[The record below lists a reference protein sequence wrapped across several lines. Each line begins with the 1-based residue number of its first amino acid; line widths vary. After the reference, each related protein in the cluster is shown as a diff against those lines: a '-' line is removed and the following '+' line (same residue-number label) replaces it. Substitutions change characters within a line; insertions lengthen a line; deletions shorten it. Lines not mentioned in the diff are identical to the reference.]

1 MKPDLDAVS
10 RILLEAEDVHL
21 PPDLAP
27 GAAGPDREDGDPGPT
42 PKSYDSDFGG
52 KVTPLRQGEGGL
64 RPRAKYLL
72 DSITYAANLQP
83 SIDRDYLVKGWLDRG
98 CTSILYGQSNTGK
111 TFLAVDLA
119 HAISKGLTW
128 GGRRVRKGRV
138 LYIAAE
144 GGGGFA
150 NRVSALDDPEFFVL
164 TSPLVLTGRD
174 SQGKFLIEVMK
185 HLATVGGDPFVFVV
199 IDTMARVM
207 GGADENA
214 APDIADLMR
223 NVTALQRA
231 TGAHVLIVHHSGKDT
246 AKGARGHSSL
256 RAAVDTEIEL
266 TRDDETGL
274 ISAQLTK
281 QRDGPTGYRFDYL
294 LRQVE
299 LGRDQDGD
307 QVTTCVV
314 EPTERPRA
322 GRSGMTDTQR
332 RALGILE
339 ALVAAE
345 GEVVRKPQLPGAP
358 CVPLDRWR
366 QACLDDGGLSSSD
379 NREAQAKAFRR
390 AREDLVSAGV
400 VCVREDLAWVVGE

>member
-1 MKPDLDAVS
+1 MADTEAVAV
-10 RILLEAEDVHL
+10 ILAKAEDVSL
-21 PPDLAP
+21 PPELA
-27 GAAGPDREDGDPGPT
+27 AKSKAETTRTDAKKGPA
-42 PKSYDSDFGG
+42 
-52 KVTPLRQGEGGL
+52 GL
-64 RPRAKYLL
+64 RPRAKALL
-72 DSITYAANLQP
+72 DHIEWASNLSP
-83 SIDRDYLVKGWLDRG
+83 AIDRDYLVKGWLDRG

-128 GGRRVRKGRV
+128 GGRKVRRGRV

-150 NRVSALDDPEFFVL
+150 NRVAALDQPEFFVL
-164 TSPLVLTGRD
+164 MAPVVLTGKD
-174 SQGKFLIEVMK
+174 SQGQFLIEVMK
-185 HLATVGGDPFVFVV
+185 HLGETGGKPFDFVV

-223 NVTALQRA
+223 NVATLQRA

-266 TRDDETGL
+266 TRDDDTGV

-281 QRDGPTGYRFDYL
+281 QRDGPTGYRFDYH
-294 LRQVE
+294 LRQIE

-314 EPTERPRA
+314 EPTDRPRA
-322 GRSGMTDTQR
+322 GRGGLTETQR
-332 RALGILE
+332 RALDIL
-339 ALVAAE
+339 AGLVAAE
-345 GEVVRKPQLPGAP
+345 GEIVRKPQLPGTP

-366 QACLDDGGLSSSD
+366 QACLEAGGLSSSD
-379 NREAQAKAFRR
+379 NRDTQAKAFRR

-400 VCVREDLAWVVGE
+400 VCVREDLASVVEE

>member
-1 MKPDLDAVS
+1 MNPDIEAVS
-10 RILLEAEDVHL
+10 RILSQAEDVSL
-21 PPDLAP
+21 PPDMTLS
-27 GAAGPDREDGDPGPT
+27 AADPERYEGDPGPS
-42 PKSYDSDFGG
+42 PDSSELDVGG
-52 KVTPLRQGEGGL
+52 NVTPLRQGEGGL

-72 DSITYAANLQP
+72 DSITWAADLQP
-83 SIDRDYLVKGWLDRG
+83 SINRDYLVKGWLDRG

-119 HAISKGLTW
+119 HAVSKGLIW

-150 NRVSALDDPEFFVL
+150 NRVSALDSPEFFVL

-174 SQGKFLIEVMK
+174 SQGQSLIEVMK
-185 HLATVGGDPFVFVV
+185 HLATVGGNPFDFVIV
-199 IDTMARVM
+199 DTMARVM

-223 NVTALQRA
+223 NVTALQHA

-256 RAAVDTEIEL
+256 RAAIDTEIEL

-274 ISAQLTK
+274 ISAHLTK
-281 QRDGPTGYRFDYL
+281 QRDGPTGYRFDYV

-314 EPTERPRA
+314 EPTDRPRA

-345 GEVVRKPQLPGAP
+345 GEVVRKPQFPGAP
-358 CVPLDRWR
+358 CVSVDRWR

-390 AREDLVSAGV
+390 AREDLVAAGL